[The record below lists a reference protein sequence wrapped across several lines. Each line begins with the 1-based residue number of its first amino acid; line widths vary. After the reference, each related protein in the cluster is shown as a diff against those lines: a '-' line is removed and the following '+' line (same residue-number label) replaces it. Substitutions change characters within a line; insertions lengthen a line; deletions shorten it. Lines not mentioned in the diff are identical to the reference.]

1 LRFQE
6 ICVAVS
12 AYSIGIKYAK
22 SLAKRGKVDRDSSW
36 GFTAEDGDKLLG
48 ADGDD
53 WGLYGKFHLGTH
65 PGTDEDTKAHW
76 AYPFGKNGKVYRHG
90 IIAAKS
96 RAAAEGHTAI
106 ETAANEILEIID
118 ANKDSVTT
126 AERASRTDFFDF
138 RDWQTQ
144 KLEKTSE
151 GFLKGRTAISNIGV
165 FGYRNED
172 GSMRYELRHPD
183 DVFDPESLATLDGKP
198 LTNDHP
204 AEGVDPNNVQGLAV
218 GTVHSPTHDAYHVM
232 TGIVIHRADALADV
246 GRGKVALSAGYHTDL
261 KPERGVYLGVP
272 YTHRQ
277 TNIHYNHVAIV
288 DEGRAGDAARLRMDG
303 IKIDHNEVPTK
314 GEKMAKIRL
323 DSGAEFEVPE
333 AIGSAYE
340 ALHAEKKVLDAKVQ
354 EATAALE
361 AANKAVDKAAGE
373 LDAAKAEVVRLEKE
387 KAEGKES
394 GEDSIQRRV
403 ALLTSAQAL
412 GAKVDA
418 KMTER
423 AVRTAV
429 IALDTTDSMEGKS
442 DEYVLARF
450 DGAVT
455 TLSKRK
461 PATEAG
467 GSTHSDGAL
476 GSSAANEVAAAKQ
489 KRADDL
495 KNAYKREKETT

>member
-1 LRFQE
+1 
-6 ICVAVS
+6 VAAS
-12 AYSIGIKYAK
+12 LYQIGVKYAR
-22 SLAKRGKVDRDSSW
+22 SLAKRGLVDHDS
-36 GFTAEDGDKLLG
+36 AETFSHADASKLLG
-48 ADGDD
+48 VDGAD
-53 WGLYGKFHLGTH
+53 WGHLGKYNLGFCADAAET
-65 PGTDEDTKAHW
+65 TMEHW
-76 AYPFGKNGKVYRHG
+76 VYPFGKGGKISRCDILASRDLAIVNGD
-90 IIAAKS
+90 
-96 RAAAEGHTAI
+96 TAI

-118 ANKDSVTT
+118 ANQDSVTT

-144 KLEKTSE
+144 KLEKTTE
-151 GFLKGRTAISNIGV
+151 GFLKGRTAVSNIGV

-204 AEGVDPNNVQGLAV
+204 TEGVDPNNVQGLAV
-218 GTVHSPTHDAYHVM
+218 GTVHSPSHDAYHVM

-246 GRGKVALSAGYHTDL
+246 GRGKIALSAGYHTDL

-303 IKIDHNEVPTK
+303 IKIDHKEIPTK
-314 GEKMAKIRL
+314 GENMAKIRL

-340 ALHAEKKVLDAKVQ
+340 ALHAENKALDAKVKD
-354 EATAALE
+354 ATDALDV
-361 AANKAVDKAAGE
+361 ATKAVDKATGE
-373 LDAAKAEVVRLEKE
+373 LDAAKAEVTRLEQE
-387 KAEGKES
+387 QAAAKAAAETS
-394 GEDSIQRRV
+394 GEDAIQSRV
-403 ALLTSAQAL
+403 ALLTAAQAL

-429 IALDTTDSMEGKS
+429 IALDTTDAMEGKS

-489 KRADDL
+489 KRADTL
-495 KNAYKREKETT
+495 ANAYKREKETT